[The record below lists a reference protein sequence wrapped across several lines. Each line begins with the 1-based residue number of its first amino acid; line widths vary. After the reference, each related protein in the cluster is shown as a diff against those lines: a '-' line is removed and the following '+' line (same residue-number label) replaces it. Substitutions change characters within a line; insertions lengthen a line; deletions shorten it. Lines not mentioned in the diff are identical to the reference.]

1 MTFSK
6 KITITVAEVVPIQV
20 FVFTVGSKQK
30 IKMNS
35 QNTMASSYN
44 SKVGSTP
51 SNGVP
56 FFPCLCHGKWY
67 YITSCL
73 RKGKLFAD
81 NSNLTN
87 LFEVQSLHEN
97 GRWIKYVSDGFYTLF
112 NKRSCCS
119 TLLYQNV
126 SFITELRYLKFSKVQ
141 LFLSHQPWIEAR
153 CDFYS
158 FDHDQE
164 KVPFLSNYYWLPPKK
179 STSRKIMLTILTI
192 SPILSVSEWTSLN
205 SFG

>member
-97 GRWIKYVSDGFYTLF
+97 GR
-112 NKRSCCS
+112 
-119 TLLYQNV
+119 
-126 SFITELRYLKFSKVQ
+126 
-141 LFLSHQPWIEAR
+141 
-153 CDFYS
+153 
-158 FDHDQE
+158 
-164 KVPFLSNYYWLPPKK
+164 
-179 STSRKIMLTILTI
+179 
-192 SPILSVSEWTSLN
+192 
-205 SFG
+205 